1 MFLSPRGPADFPWS
15 AVLAWNSEQGLH
27 VSCPRPCLPSAGEGS
42 GLPGGACYMGGRLLP
57 GGSLPALGEA
67 PGVPPRDRRVCCLG
81 IPLAALTPWFCCT
94 YSALCRE
101 ELEAL
106 FLPYDLK
113 RLEMYSQNM
122 VDYHLIMDLIP
133 AISRLYFL
141 NQLGD
146 LALSAAQSVG
156 GLQLCARLAWSSFSA
171 RNWFARAHVILCI

>member
-1 MFLSPRGPADFPWS
+1 M
-15 AVLAWNSEQGLH
+15 
-27 VSCPRPCLPSAGEGS
+27 
-42 GLPGGACYMGGRLLP
+42 
-57 GGSLPALGEA
+57 
-67 PGVPPRDRRVCCLG
+67 CCLG

-94 YSALCRE
+94 YSALRRE

-156 GLQLCARLAWSSFSA
+156 GLQLCARLA
-171 RNWFARAHVILCI
+171 